1 MSVTI
6 CEVFELVDKEIKD
19 LNHQKKEIIKCT
31 KEKFVKELIKSDNFK
46 ECNIENSLELEEQS
60 PKN

>member
-31 KEKFVKELIKSDNFK
+31 KKKFVKELIKSDNFK